1 MPPRKKKKRTSRKA
15 SAISLSGVAEAVLL
29 ANVGTR
35 TAFGLNA
42 WDWVSDGWTTA
53 SAGKALGSGQLSL
66 HEMIYGNVGK
76 FMNVGTL
83 PSQGGTTTY
92 SNLPVTSSNLDV
104 IMSNVQNNW
113 VSGAVQAVA
122 IPIGFKISKRLL
134 RKPLSMVN
142 KGFKMAG
149 IRDMVRA

>member
-35 TAFGLNA
+35 TAFNLNA

-66 HEMIYGNVGK
+66 HEMVYGN
-76 FMNVGTL
+76 MATPLTL
-83 PSQGGTTTY
+83 PSSGGSY
-92 SNLPVTSSNLDV
+92 SAVATSNLDV
-104 IMSNVQNNW
+104 IMENVRNNW
-113 VSGAVQAVA
+113 VTGAVQAVA
-122 IPIGFKISKRLL
+122 IPIGFKVGQRLL

-142 KGFKMAG
+142 RGFKMAG